1 MPSNTPSGAQPR
13 PEQDAESLLRLQERL
28 TQVSRMVTAGEML
41 SGIAHELNQP
51 LAAVT
56 LYAQACDRLLGAP
69 DPDMGEVRE
78 ALQEIASQSVRAGQ
92 VLHRLRSLVGSERH
106 ERETLQVNELITE
119 IAELIRLSTRQQ
131 RVRYRE
137 QLARE
142 LPKVHVDRAQIQ
154 QLVLNLVRNSLES
167 LADTP
172 LIVGEITVGT
182 LLKSDGTVEIF
193 VRDNGNGLSPLMQGH
208 LFEPFRT
215 TKAEGTG
222 LGLPISRAIAHAH
235 GATLEYRPT
244 ASGGACF
251 SLCLQ
256 PEVPL
261 ESVPSRRSL
270 QIAHTPDR

>member
-1 MPSNTPSGAQPR
+1 LKTLTR
-13 PEQDAESLLRLQERL
+13 PEQDTQSLLRLQERL

-56 LYAQACDRLLGAP
+56 LYAQACDRLLSSP
-69 DPDMGEVRE
+69 DPDINEIRE

-92 VLHRLRSLVGSERH
+92 VLHRLRDLAAPERH
-106 ERETLQVNELITE
+106 ERETLQVNDLIAE

-137 QLARE
+137 QLARD
-142 LPKVHVDRAQIQ
+142 LPNVHVDRAQIQ

-167 LADTP
+167 LADMP
-172 LIVGEITVGT
+172 LVVGEITVGT
-182 LLKSDGTVEIF
+182 LLKSNGTVEIF
-193 VRDNGNGLSPLMQGH
+193 VRDNGKGLSPLMQRH

-222 LGLPISRAIAHAH
+222 LGLSISRAIADAH

-244 ASGGACF
+244 GSGGACF
-251 SLCLQ
+251 SLCL
-256 PEVPL
+256 PAVASLEAVPPRHTTRL
-261 ESVPSRRSL
+261 
-270 QIAHTPDR
+270 IAHASDR